1 MTPLFRIISPF
12 LLLYSGCIFLA
23 AQGAIV
29 VQHAEPR
36 TGRTLLTDSLS
47 MPEENAGY
55 TLVLPEKAA
64 PKAVLVLFHSGRD
77 TTDAGYEM
85 RLYVE
90 AVKRQAAVLYVTTG
104 NRFEFLFDES
114 AYTQLDGYLHK
125 AIVEH
130 GLPADRL
137 LFGGM
142 SLAGTRAMKFAI
154 WCLEGKSAHGIRPKA
169 VAVCDAPLDF
179 VRFWKA
185 LDRSKRLQINPIAAN
200 EAAWVTAVLERNLD
214 GTPKE
219 RPEAYQDYSPYSHD
233 TDNGGRAAP
242 LKDPPFRAYIE
253 PDVQWWMDNRGND
266 YYSMN
271 ALDAAAVV
279 NQLRISGNKKAELV
293 LTSGKG
299 HRPDGSRHPHSWSIV
314 DNGELVEWLLGLE

>member
-77 TTDAGYEM
+77 TSDAGYEM

-214 GTPKE
+214 RTPKE
-219 RPEAYQDYSPYSHD
+219 RPEAYQDYSP
-233 TDNGGRAAP
+233 
-242 LKDPPFRAYIE
+242 
-253 PDVQWWMDNRGND
+253 
-266 YYSMN
+266 
-271 ALDAAAVV
+271 
-279 NQLRISGNKKAELV
+279 
-293 LTSGKG
+293 
-299 HRPDGSRHPHSWSIV
+299 HRQRRPCRPAQRHPFPGLYRTRRAMV
-314 DNGELVEWLLGLE
+314 DGQPRQRLLLHECPRRRSRGQSTPHIRQ